1 MRPRLSFAGA
11 AAILGGA
18 LFVGGTVPLFFGY
31 ASAGWPV
38 ADATIV
44 YSTARTGG
52 RRPDSVD
59 IRYVYRVNDREYKG
73 DRWRYSFFMNRS
85 RTLETSATQAS
96 YPVGTQTRVAVDP
109 RNPARSVLEPG
120 YQGVDLL
127 WVCSGVLIAGV
138 GQLGRRRARVPTP
151 VGAPSGPSPV
161 TSASRPGR
169 HYALPI
175 ALLVL
180 ATLALGL
187 GLERIRGALAS
198 DDWPVVDGRVLYSA
212 FGAANSTGSHP
223 IEIRYEYFLGGI
235 RHVGAYSG
243 VAGREEALSVVRT
256 RKQGDTVPVH
266 YDPAHLGRSAIITG
280 INWRYFVLPV
290 IAVVLLLLAALAKAV
305 ADTDRKRPP
314 GK

>member
-1 MRPRLSFAGA
+1 MKSRTSFALA

-18 LFVGGTVPLFFGY
+18 LFVGGAVPLFFGY

-44 YSTARTGG
+44 YSTANTGG

-59 IRYVYRVNDREYKG
+59 IRYVYRVNGREYKG
-73 DRWRYSFFMNRS
+73 DRWRYSFFLNRS
-85 RTLETSATQAS
+85 RTLETSAAQAS
-96 YPVGTQTRVAVDP
+96 YPVGTHTTIAVDP
-109 RNPARSVLEPG
+109 DNPARSVLEPG

-127 WVCSGVLIAGV
+127 WVCSGMLIAVV
-138 GQLGRRRARVPTP
+138 GHLGRRRARVPAP
-151 VGAPSGPSPV
+151 VGAPTGTSPT
-161 TSASRPGR
+161 TSASRSGR
-169 HYALPI
+169 HYGLPI
-175 ALLVL
+175 AMLLL

-187 GLERIRGALAS
+187 GLERIREGLAS
-198 DDWPVVDGRVLYSA
+198 DNWPIVDGRVLYSA
-212 FGAANSTGSHP
+212 FGAAKSTGGHP

-243 VAGREEALSVVRT
+243 VAGREEALSVLHT
-256 RKQGDTVPVH
+256 RKQGDIVHVH

-280 INWRYFVLPV
+280 VTWHNLVLP
-290 IAVVLLLLAALAKAV
+290 AVALVLLLFAALAKAV
-305 ADTDRKRPP
+305 ADTDRKQSP